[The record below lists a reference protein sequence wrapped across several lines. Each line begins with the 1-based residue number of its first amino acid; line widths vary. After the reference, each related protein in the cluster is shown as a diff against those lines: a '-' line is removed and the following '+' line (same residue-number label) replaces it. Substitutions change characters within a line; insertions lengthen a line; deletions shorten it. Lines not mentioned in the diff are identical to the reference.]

1 MPAIKLERKKN
12 LDMNFVLL
20 FGMPRSGTTWIGKV
34 FDSHPGVHY
43 MHEPDA
49 IKRMDQFIP
58 LFPNIDD
65 VQQYRGAIERYLEEI
80 ASFGSVRINGKLPL
94 FRKSGQS
101 EVNYFAGRVNMLL
114 RRSLDRIL
122 NKELTWTNN
131 GNDNPRCKFVW
142 KSIESSGRLGAIL
155 QTQPK
160 SKGVL
165 ILRHPCGHI
174 ASVLR
179 GQKGGAFA
187 AGTESE
193 EDWGYYDIL
202 LKNPEADHY
211 GLTLAMLKKM
221 YPEERLA
228 WRWVL
233 VNEKAQQDIAELKN
247 GRIIRYEDLCQNP
260 KEEYAKLFEFVG
272 LSWDIQTEKFLN
284 SSVSGDSSNY
294 YSVFK
299 NPISS
304 ANKWKGELDSSVVKK
319 INAIVKQ
326 TAIGNLYFS

>member
-1 MPAIKLERKKN
+1 
-12 LDMNFVLL
+12 MNFILL

-34 FDSHPGVHY
+34 FDSHPDVHY

-58 LFPNIDD
+58 LFPSIDE
-65 VQQYRGAIERYLEEI
+65 VQQYKGEIERYLEEI

-101 EVNYFAGRVNMLL
+101 EVNYLAGRVNMLL

-131 GNDNPRCKFVW
+131 ENNELSRKFVW

-202 LKNPEADHY
+202 LKNPEADQY
-211 GLTLAMLKKM
+211 GLTLTTLKRM

-233 VNEKAQQDIAELKN
+233 VNEKSRQDIVRLEN
-247 GRIIRYEDLCQNP
+247 GRVIRYEDLCENP
-260 KEEYAKLFEFVG
+260 KEEYSKLFKFAG
-272 LSWDIQTEKFLN
+272 LSWDSQTEEFLS
-284 SSVSGDSSNY
+284 SSVLGDSSNY

-299 NPISS
+299 NPMSS
-304 ANKWKGELDSSVVKK
+304 ANKWRDELDSRVADRILKVVK
-319 INAIVKQ
+319 Q
-326 TAIGNLYFS
+326 SSIGDLYI